1 MKCEQITFKRIYDKS
16 ITEKASQKHK
26 ENVVYFLLW
35 LLVFAIPIATMCFR
49 AKSIFEHYNWTHIVN
64 VWIITSMFLGAFVVH
79 NFLLL
84 PQIVYHRRHSRYVWG
99 TVVLMVAFA
108 FLQYLFHT
116 TLAVKASTVMGQIE
130 NLEGNIICNQTDVV
144 PQMLVL
150 NMLILVLMFG
160 MNSA

>member
-1 MKCEQITFKRIYDKS
+1 MAACLCYPHSNDVFSCKEHFRTLQLGRIL
-16 ITEKASQKHK
+16 
-26 ENVVYFLLW
+26 F
-35 LLVFAIPIATMCFR
+35 
-49 AKSIFEHYNWTHIVN
+49 N

-130 NLEGNIICNQTDVV
+130 TSRQYHMQSNRCSAANACLEYAYLGVDVWNELRREVVLQVWRRPTETARLAGKELGTATGLSENIK
-144 PQMLVL
+144 
-150 NMLILVLMFG
+150 
-160 MNSA
+160 